1 MILQVSDNTP
11 ANSAENMVR
20 RRIARLK
27 RLQQRYSG
35 YSSIFSTIRALV
47 AVVFVGLVFSRI
59 SSEESWLVNGVL
71 FLLMALFALLVFRQS
86 KVKRKIADLTT
97 LINYAETD
105 ISRIHLDW
113 GNIPVKST
121 RFQSNTEV
129 ARDLKIAG
137 ERSLVHLTDT
147 TSSIE
152 ARDYLLELL
161 LNSNPNTDD
170 IEYRQNLIQSLVPKH
185 LLFARLRLAGGKMDE
200 KELSGDA
207 IVALLEGSTYPRW
220 GKVLLWASAALAV
233 INIVLLFAFGLKYFL
248 LPFILYVLIFAL
260 FNLYS
265 GSAYANIVEVSVYL
279 QRLKAIFGVL
289 EERVDSEPILAQH
302 FAPLRDHSS
311 PARFTSNFSRYANAL
326 SVRAFAPAHLFLN
339 ALLPWDQYY
348 TYKLESIRQELLDNF
363 KVWLEVTN
371 QTEAYCALAH
381 FARLN
386 PSYCLPAFIEQGSSD
401 QVKYDAKDLGHPL
414 MTYAERIT
422 NDFELSDSHR
432 IAVVTGSNMA
442 GKSAFLRTIGINHCL
457 AQAGSVVCATAYKA
471 VCFRVVSCIDVTDD
485 LDSGK
490 SLFYVEIEKLKYI
503 LDSFTESHSTLFLID
518 EILKGTNNRERIV
531 GGKKYLRSLGS
542 KGGYGLVSSHD
553 LEFANLADEVAGMF
567 NVHFQET
574 VIDDK
579 MIFDHKLRMGRS
591 QSTNALRIMEI
602 NNLI

>member
-1 MILQVSDNTP
+1 VIVGILNPEDIGELREKFGGMQGVDDSRASEPVSNLTIPVYDTDYGTTDMQGSVVSSREAVQKITPDLWPFRYHFRADPVVPGNFGTHGLIALLKAVARDQFGLKDPVCKSMSKKSFSGMIFEDTKQIRLNT
-11 ANSAENMVR
+11 VR

-35 YSSIFSTIRALV
+35 YSSVFSTIRALV

-113 GNIPVKST
+113 ANIPVKST

-161 LNSNPNTDD
+161 LNSNPNADD

-248 LPFILYVLIFAL
+248 LPFILQ
-260 FNLYS
+260 YS
-265 GSAYANIVEVSVYL
+265 GS
-279 QRLKAIFGVL
+279 FGI
-289 EERVDSEPILAQH
+289 P
-302 FAPLRDHSS
+302 
-311 PARFTSNFSRYANAL
+311 
-326 SVRAFAPAHLFLN
+326 
-339 ALLPWDQYY
+339 
-348 TYKLESIRQELLDNF
+348 
-363 KVWLEVTN
+363 
-371 QTEAYCALAH
+371 
-381 FARLN
+381 
-386 PSYCLPAFIEQGSSD
+386 
-401 QVKYDAKDLGHPL
+401 
-414 MTYAERIT
+414 
-422 NDFELSDSHR
+422 
-432 IAVVTGSNMA
+432 
-442 GKSAFLRTIGINHCL
+442 
-457 AQAGSVVCATAYKA
+457 ATAQ
-471 VCFRVVSCIDVTDD
+471 S
-485 LDSGK
+485 
-490 SLFYVEIEKLKYI
+490 
-503 LDSFTESHSTLFLID
+503 
-518 EILKGTNNRERIV
+518 N
-531 GGKKYLRSLGS
+531 LRG
-542 KGGYGLVSSHD
+542 
-553 LEFANLADEVAGMF
+553 A
-567 NVHFQET
+567 
-574 VIDDK
+574 
-579 MIFDHKLRMGRS
+579 
-591 QSTNALRIMEI
+591 
-602 NNLI
+602 